1 MKQNIMKKWVKA
13 LRSGKYKQGQGVLK
27 QTTSKN
33 VTYHCCLGVLC
44 ELYNE
49 DMKNKKKKTLKETR
63 YNGIHRLDKESEH
76 LPSKVQKWAG
86 LSGRVGQFKDYD
98 HNKILNPNV
107 YSSLADMNDMGCKFK
122 TIANTIEKR
131 WENI

>member
-27 QTTSKN
+27 QTNGKN

-49 DMKNKKKKTLKETR
+49 DMTDKKKKTLKETR

-76 LPSKVQKWAG
+76 LPIKVQKWAG
-86 LSGRVGQFKDYD
+86 LSGRIGQFADYD
-98 HNKILNPNV
+98 IRNTDAHP
-107 YSSLADMNDMGCKFK
+107 SLADMNDMGCGFK
-122 TIANTIEKR
+122 TIANTIKKN
-131 WENI
+131 WENL